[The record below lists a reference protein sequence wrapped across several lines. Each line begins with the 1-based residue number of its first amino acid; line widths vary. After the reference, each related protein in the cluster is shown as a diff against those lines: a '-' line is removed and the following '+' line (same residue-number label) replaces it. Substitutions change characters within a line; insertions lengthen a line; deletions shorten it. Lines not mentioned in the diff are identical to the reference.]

1 MDLSFFNINFWILQ
15 SIAMGLTALFI
26 PRLKI
31 TSFFGATQMVI
42 ALALVN
48 SHIWDTALFF
58 SVPDSFTTHALVLL
72 GSNAVIFWVL
82 VKVLPGIEVSG
93 ILPAVVAPVVFSVI
107 SLFLNAYG
115 SKIDFLDLAEKGIT
129 MVQSAREDLK
139 SDSETES
146 DKKSKDKE

>member
-1 MDLSFFNINFWILQ
+1 
-15 SIAMGLTALFI
+15 
-26 PRLKI
+26 
-31 TSFFGATQMVI
+31 
-42 ALALVN
+42 
-48 SHIWDTALFF
+48 
-58 SVPDSFTTHALVLL
+58 
-72 GSNAVIFWVL
+72 